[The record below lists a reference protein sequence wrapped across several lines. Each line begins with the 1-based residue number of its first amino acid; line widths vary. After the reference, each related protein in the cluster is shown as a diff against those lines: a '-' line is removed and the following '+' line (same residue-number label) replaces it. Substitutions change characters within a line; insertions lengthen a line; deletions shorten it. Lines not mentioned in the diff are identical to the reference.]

1 MKFEVEMTRQEA
13 RTVQVFAEDRD
24 AAVKL
29 ARESAPGFRVESATV
44 VTEDGE
50 DSGPCY
56 SVNTGPCYSVNTGCE
71 ACGRIIW
78 DGDDYHAG
86 EDADLCATCA
96 PTEADATA

>member
-1 MKFEVEMTRQEA
+1 MKFEVEMTRHEA

-29 ARESAPGFRVESATV
+29 ARASAPGFRAESATV

-50 DSGPCY
+50 DDGPCH
-56 SVNTGPCYSVNTGCE
+56 SVNTGCE

-78 DGDDYHAG
+78 EGDDYQAG

-96 PTEADATA
+96 PTAADATE